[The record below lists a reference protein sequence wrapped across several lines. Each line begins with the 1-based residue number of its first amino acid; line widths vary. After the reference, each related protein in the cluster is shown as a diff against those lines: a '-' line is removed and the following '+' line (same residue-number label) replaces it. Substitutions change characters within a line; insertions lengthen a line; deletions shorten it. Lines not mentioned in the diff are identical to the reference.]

1 MIDRD
6 VVLSLKHLDG
16 SGPFFSLTKLH
27 ANYIFDLFFSVGFY
41 LIESVGYEFFYFDL
55 IISVETVKRLGL
67 NWLDVRFLFDWNYPA
82 APRHLITSPLNHSKR
97 KVFSRRK
104 M

>member
-41 LIESVGYEFFYFDL
+41 LIESVGYEFF
-55 IISVETVKRLGL
+55 
-67 NWLDVRFLFDWNYPA
+67 LF
-82 APRHLITSPLNHSKR
+82 
-97 KVFSRRK
+97 
-104 M
+104 

>member
-1 MIDRD
+1 MIARD

-41 LIESVGYEFFYFDL
+41 LIESVGYEFFFIL
-55 IISVETVKRLGL
+55 I
-67 NWLDVRFLFDWNYPA
+67 
-82 APRHLITSPLNHSKR
+82 
-97 KVFSRRK
+97 
-104 M
+104 

>member
-1 MIDRD
+1 MLVSNMIDRD

-41 LIESVGYEFFYFDL
+41 LIESVGYEFFFIL
-55 IISVETVKRLGL
+55 I
-67 NWLDVRFLFDWNYPA
+67 
-82 APRHLITSPLNHSKR
+82 
-97 KVFSRRK
+97 
-104 M
+104 